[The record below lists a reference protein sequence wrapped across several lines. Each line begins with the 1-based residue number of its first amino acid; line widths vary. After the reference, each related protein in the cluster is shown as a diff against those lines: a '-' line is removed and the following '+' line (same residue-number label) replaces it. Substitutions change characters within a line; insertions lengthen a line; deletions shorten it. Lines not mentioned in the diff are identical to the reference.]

1 MATPAV
7 GNDSRDPEKS
17 EAILATRPTT
27 ARTPSGKGDDALNI
41 LSDKIRHV
49 TPEENKR
56 VLRKIDRHV
65 MPVLFIIYFLQF
77 MDKQILALTS
87 VFGIV
92 RDAHLEDKQY
102 SLIGSIAPVA
112 QLLLQPLSA
121 YLLVRFDVSI
131 YIPILV
137 ICWGATLACMA
148 AAQNF
153 VGLLVSRFFLGGFET
168 STQAAFILIGQMFY
182 KRQEQGLR
190 LTIWFSNVGWVNI
203 VGSLIMYA
211 FGHITK
217 GPLRHYQIVFI
228 LLGTLTTLCGVASFF
243 VFPTNPVKSK
253 FLTAEEKIIA
263 VERLRANQQGVETK
277 IFKFKQVLET
287 LLDLKSWCW
296 LSLLL
301 LTAIP
306 GAAINIFGPLIV
318 RGFGYDGYDTMLFL
332 VPYGALQIIAM
343 ALSYWLSTK
352 TQYKSPLVIV
362 FLIPCLIGMVIL
374 YTTGRDKE
382 HQAALLVAYYLL
394 ACSSAVTPA
403 LLGWQAI
410 NTAGHTKKSSTTAMT
425 IMGSYTGGIVGPLL
439 FEPKDGPYYHSGI
452 LACIICYSGA
462 AAIVILTAAYLFHL
476 NKKNEVRRVKAGKDA
491 MIIDYSMTS
500 PDHVEEKDGQRHTIG
515 RNAFEDLTD
524 LQNDEFIYIL

>member
-1 MATPAV
+1 MASSSMPPALTRSNHGVEEAPNAEAMATPAA

-27 ARTPSGKGDDALNI
+27 ARSPSGKGDDALNI

-77 MDKQILALTS
+77 MDKQILALTVGLWYRPRRPPRGQA
-87 VFGIV
+87 VFPN
-92 RDAHLEDKQY
+92 RLDCT
-102 SLIGSIAPVA
+102 
-112 QLLLQPLSA
+112 PLSA

-228 LLGTLTTLCGVASFF
+228 LLGTLTTVCGVASFF

-287 LLDLKSWCW
+287 LLDLKSW
-296 LSLLL
+296 
-301 LTAIP
+301 
-306 GAAINIFGPLIV
+306 
-318 RGFGYDGYDTMLFL
+318 YDTMLFL

-343 ALSYWLSTK
+343 ALVLLGSQPRQ
-352 TQYKSPLVIV
+352 QYKSPLSSSPVTPFSSKISITILSTQL
-362 FLIPCLIGMVIL
+362 FSIPQEG
-374 YTTGRDKE
+374 TRSTKP
-382 HQAALLVAYYLL
+382 ALLVAYYLL

-425 IMGSYTGGIVGPLL
+425 IMGSSALSSSSPKTGRTITPASS
-439 FEPKDGPYYHSGI
+439 PASS
-452 LACIICYSGA
+452 ATA
-462 AAIVILTAAYLFHL
+462 AQAAIAILTATYLFHL
-476 NKKNEVRRVKAGKDA
+476 NKKNE
-491 MIIDYSMTS
+491 MLLIIDYSMTN
-500 PDHVEEKDGQRHTIG
+500 PDQVEEKDGQRHTIG
-515 RNAFEDLTD
+515 RNAFEGLD
-524 LQNDEFIYIL
+524 